1 MEKELISYIDFLCRR
16 YNRLSEAKAFN
27 EAGAVIEYGC
37 KISEDELSE
46 ISSTIADLCDIVGV
60 LMPER
65 VRVTKHKVLHDEVF
79 NVEFRVFN
87 AQI

>member
-1 MEKELISYIDFLCRR
+1 MEKELISYINYLIKR

-37 KISEDELSE
+37 EISEDKLNEM
-46 ISSTIADLCDIVGV
+46 SSTIADLCDIVGV

-65 VRVTKHKVLHDEVF
+65 KKVTVYD
-79 NVEFRVFN
+79 VEFRVFN